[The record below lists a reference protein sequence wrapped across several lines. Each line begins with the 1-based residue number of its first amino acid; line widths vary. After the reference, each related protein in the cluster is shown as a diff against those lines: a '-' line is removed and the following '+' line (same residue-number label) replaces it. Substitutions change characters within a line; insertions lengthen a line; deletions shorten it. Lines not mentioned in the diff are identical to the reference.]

1 MLLFRFS
8 GVCISALIK
17 KFIFTISIIFLNSFI
32 FASKNGS
39 LFQYKT
45 INGIEWKSFGEPKIN
60 PMYEGSIENNKP
72 NGEGKLTYSNRN
84 YFKGFWKD
92 GKLHGE
98 GAFFWSDGKKYKGLF
113 KNGIPKGRGTYYYE
127 NGSKKSGK
135 WEDTRQNFLWEKKA
149 SDTLLVRNKKKG
161 VLSYR
166 KENARWGWF
175 DYGDE
180 GKDGKYIGEIEN
192 LKPNGYG
199 TFTYGIGKWKGD
211 KYEGM
216 WKNGSFDGQGTLI
229 RKNGEK
235 FTGEWKNNNLWNI
248 SKYSKFGKILRKYVN
263 GKEIPIKY
271 KILMKKKKLTY
282 KKEKG
287 ILFMYTPRSLWEGM
301 GKKWYF
307 SGDEKKHGKY
317 EGEILNG
324 LPNGQG
330 IYSWFNVNKYIGEFK
345 NGMFHGQGTFY
356 SLPSGIKIVGE
367 FRKDKEWNALQKDG
381 KGKIIGNFVNGEL
394 RKK

>member
-1 MLLFRFS
+1 MLIFRFS
-8 GVCISALIK
+8 GIYSSSLIK
-17 KFIFTISIIFLNSFI
+17 KIFFTITIIFLNSFV
-32 FASKNGS
+32 FASKIGL
-39 LFQYKT
+39 LFQHKT
-45 INGIEWKSFGEPKIN
+45 INGIEWKSYGVLKIN
-60 PMYEGSIENNKP
+60 PKFEGSIVNNKP
-72 NGEGKLTYSNRN
+72 DGNGKLTYSNGN
-84 YFKGFWKD
+84 YFEGFWKG

-98 GAFFWSDGKKYKGLF
+98 GTFFWSDGRIYKGLF
-113 KNGIPKGRGTYYYE
+113 NNGIPKGRGTYF
-127 NGSKKSGK
+127 NLDGSKKSGK
-135 WEDTRQNFLWEKKA
+135 WEENRQNFLWENKPFDFGELGK
-149 SDTLLVRNKKKG
+149 KKKG

-180 GKDGKYIGEIEN
+180 GKDGKYIGEIDN

-199 TFTYGIGKWKGD
+199 EFTYGIGKWEGD

-216 WKNGSFDGQGTLI
+216 WKNGAFNGQGSLI
-229 RKNGEK
+229 RKNGEI
-235 FTGEWKNNNLWNI
+235 FIGEWKNNNLWNI

-263 GKEIPIKY
+263 GIEIPIKN
-271 KILMKKKKLTY
+271 KISKKKKHTY

-287 ILFMYTPRSLWEGM
+287 ILFLYTPRSRWEGM
-301 GKKWYF
+301 GKKWHF

-317 EGEILNG
+317 EGEIING

-345 NGMFHGQGTFY
+345 NGMFHGKGTYY
-356 SLPSGIKIVGE
+356 SLPSKIKIIGV
-367 FRKDKEWNALQKDG
+367 FRKDKEWNAIQKDS
-381 KGKIIGNFVNGEL
+381 KGNIIGKFVNGEF